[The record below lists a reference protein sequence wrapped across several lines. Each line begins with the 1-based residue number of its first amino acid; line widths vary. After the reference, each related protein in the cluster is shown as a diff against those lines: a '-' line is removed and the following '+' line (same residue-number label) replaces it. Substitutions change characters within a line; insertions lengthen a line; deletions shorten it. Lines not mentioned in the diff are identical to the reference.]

1 MRKLTKRQAVMAT
14 HPALESAAKSF
25 ADRGRTVKQTHS
37 IDLVEMSHRPA
48 FLELIDSADG
58 VTHLDVLVADGPSGP
73 EVLVQPRA
81 GDVGLPGELYCQVPG
96 ALGAPAAFGKTTE
109 PGLAWVSPNGQ
120 LQEFLRTHQFGA
132 PSLPGGQRNGQRES
146 TFDWTVQLS
155 ALGGDQSVM
164 VCQLSGDDPNV
175 VPVALAIVDHVAKVT
190 AQSRAAGPQDTLHPL
205 RFGFIVGLALTDQL
219 VVLPPPLV
227 PTPTA
232 PVATPARAERV
243 KRLVMGMFVV
253 LLAAMAVWVAR
264 PEAEVLAVI
273 ELSDLEVQS
282 PATHP
287 ADLALPVSIDGVI
300 AGDVVSVVIES
311 SYGIR
316 PIEVVAE
323 SASIQIEI
331 APSDHAEAGLVVIDV
346 WAPNGYGSTTVEL
359 TPGEAAGPLDVY
371 LGPRSMFA
379 NGEDLAMVVAVPV
392 DVRGNPVAAGT
403 RVDTRTIRPDLAV
416 EVDATTTSGL
426 LGYRIIFSE
435 TLAGATT
442 VSATS
447 GAAIGPARRV
457 DEVANTPVNLGLVL
471 LDPVPSADG
480 TALVR
485 IATNELVDQFG
496 NLLPDGTIVTL
507 DAVGVTGVRRQTAA
521 TIAAVATF
529 VVQVPDRPGQ
539 ATFTGYVSTAT
550 SPSLIVDFEP
560 AVAELPVRA
569 SLQDE
574 VTAPD
579 GVEAGF
585 LIEIGSV
592 TTPLGSLIPDGTLAL
607 VTLEPNGLQANGSD
621 HRIVRRTQLYRGEGT
636 ITITRQEFDDFGGE
650 FRLTVTVLG
659 VEAVADWPRP

>member
-1 MRKLTKRQAVMAT
+1 MAT

-25 ADRGRTVKQTHS
+25 ADRGRTVKQMHS
-37 IDLVEMSHRPA
+37 IDLAEMSHRPA
-48 FLELIDSADG
+48 FLELIDSNEG
-58 VTHLDVLVADGPSGP
+58 VTHLDVLVADGPFGP

-96 ALGAPAAFGKTTE
+96 ALGAPAAFAKTTE
-109 PGLAWVSPNGQ
+109 PALAWVSPNGQ
-120 LQEFLRTHQFGA
+120 LQEYLRTYQFGA
-132 PSLPGGQRNGQRES
+132 PSLPSGQQNGQRKI

-155 ALGGDQSVM
+155 ALGGDQSLM
-164 VCQLSGDDPNV
+164 VFQLSGDDPHA
-175 VPVALAIVDHVAKVT
+175 VPVALALVDHVAKIT

-205 RFGFIVGLALTDQL
+205 RFGFVVGLALTDQL
-219 VVLPPPLV
+219 VVLPPRLAGV
-227 PTPTA
+227 PTPIA
-232 PVATPARAERV
+232 PVAAPARPGRV
-243 KRLVMGMFVV
+243 TRLVMGVIVV
-253 LLAAMAVWVAR
+253 LMAAMAVWVVR
-264 PEAEVLAVI
+264 PDAEVLTVI

-287 ADLALPVSIDGVI
+287 ADVALPVSIDGVV

-346 WAPNGYGSTTVEL
+346 WAPNGHGSTTVEL
-359 TPGEAAGPLDVY
+359 TPGEAVGPLDVY

-379 NGEDLAMVVAVPV
+379 NGEDQAMVVAVPV

-435 TLAGATT
+435 TLAGPTT

-447 GAAIGPARRV
+447 GSAIGPARRV
-457 DEVANTPVNLGLVL
+457 DEVANAPVDLGLVL

-529 VVQVPDRPGQ
+529 VIQVPDRPGQ

-550 SPSLIVDFEP
+550 SPSLVVDFEP

-569 SLQDE
+569 TLQEE
-574 VTAPD
+574 VSAPD

-592 TTPLGSLIPDGTLAL
+592 TTPLGSLIPDGTHAV
-607 VTLEPNGLQANGSD
+607 VTLQPNGLQPNGLQSNESD
-621 HRIVRRTQLYRGEGT
+621 RRIVRRTQLYRGEGS
-636 ITITRQEFDDFGGE
+636 ITITREEFDDFGGE